1 MRPDGIQEPPRATLT
16 DTPTTDK
23 PVAVSATVHE
33 IVVGHTRLRVERDCA
48 TGEQAYFV
56 NDQLRD
62 VNAYLAVT
70 QAHHDRAESLRQAA
84 CHPSARPI
92 SNLTTTDR

>member
-1 MRPDGIQEPPRATLT
+1 MRPDGIQGPPPATLT
-16 DTPTTDK
+16 DTPTTDE
-23 PVAVSATVHE
+23 PVAVCATLHE

-70 QAHHDRAESLRQAA
+70 QAHHDRADSLRQAA
-84 CHPSARPI
+84 CHPSARPF
-92 SNLTTTDR
+92 SKTTTDR

>member
-16 DTPTTDK
+16 ETLPTDE
-23 PVAVSATVHE
+23 PVAVSTTVHE
-33 IVVGHTRLRVERDCA
+33 ILVGNTRLRVERDCA
-48 TGEQAYFV
+48 TGKQAYFV

-70 QAHHDRAESLRQAA
+70 QAHHDRAETLRHAA
-84 CHPSARPI
+84 CHPHRPI